1 MYTKKSWTKSVL
13 TLSLVAVLSGYALAE
28 QSNDETTV
36 IVDRPGESQAALQR
50 DTSGSQVGINLHRAT
65 RLIGSPIKNVQGQ
78 KLGTI
83 YDLVLT
89 PELNN
94 VSYAVVSSGGL
105 FGIGR
110 ELHAIPWSSVQ
121 TGIDGSIVVPISA
134 QEFEQDRGFPGN
146 RWPSEG
152 NPRWL
157 SRAGERTE
165 EVTYD
170 VTTAAEQK
178 KIQLRRFDRV
188 KGMMVRGSE
197 DRNIGTVRDLVVA
210 TDTGRVTYTIV
221 SFGGLLGLG
230 EKYSAVPMSA
240 IELDTRQRIA
250 RVDVDRPTLQAHAFA
265 PGAFPN
271 LSDPL
276 YAQRLHTSYG
286 IEGYDTVLGYVPAEE
301 PAKQPTAPRTMQPA
315 PRPADKTPAPDTTP
329 RAPAPGAAQPAPST
343 GRMGAIQIDPGVT
356 FNPAA
361 VKSVQGVV
369 TAVGK
374 FARTGTGP
382 DYLWLQVR
390 ADNGDL
396 LNVHAG
402 PLDYVAKQDFYAVSG
417 DRINVT
423 GAPAQAGQ
431 QSVFLASQIT
441 KDGQVLQLRDREGK
455 PVWEHPAGQPSPG
468 QQSAAMTH
476 TSQDHP
482 EDSSR
487 QTEETPAP
495 DE

>member
-13 TLSLVAVLSGYALAE
+13 TLSLVAVLSYALAAR
-28 QSNDETTV
+28 SDDEKTIIT
-36 IVDRPGESQAALQR
+36 DRPGESQAASQL

-65 RLIGSPIKNVQGQ
+65 RLIGSPVKNVQGE
-78 KLGTI
+78 KLGSI

-89 PELNN
+89 SELNN

-110 ELHAIPWSSVQ
+110 QLHAIPWSAVQ
-121 TGIDGSIVVPISA
+121 TGVDGHIVLPISE
-134 QEFEQDRGFPGN
+134 QELKQDRGFPAN

-170 VTTAAEQK
+170 VATAAEHK
-178 KIQLRRFDRV
+178 NIQQRRFTRV
-188 KGMMVRGSE
+188 KGMMVRGPE
-197 DRNIGTVRDLVVA
+197 DQDIGTVRDLVVA
-210 TDTGRVTYTIV
+210 TDTGRVAYTIV
-221 SFGGLLGLG
+221 SLGGLLGMG

-240 IELDTRQRIA
+240 VEFDTQQRIA
-250 RVDVDRPTLQAHAFA
+250 RVDVDQQALQAYAFA
-265 PGAFPN
+265 PSTFPN

-276 YAQRLHTSYG
+276 YAQRLHTAYG

-301 PAKQPTAPRTMQPA
+301 PAKPPTAPRTTQPA
-315 PRPADKTPAPDTTP
+315 PRPTDKTPAPATTP
-329 RAPAPGAAQPAPST
+329 RTPSPGTVQQAPPT
-343 GRMGAIQIDPGVT
+343 GTMGAMQIDPGVA
-356 FNPAA
+356 FDPAA
-361 VKSVQGVV
+361 VKSIQGVV

-390 ADNGDL
+390 ADNGEL
-396 LNVHAG
+396 YNVHAG
-402 PLDYVAKQDFYAVSG
+402 PLDYVSKQDFYAVNG
-417 DRINVT
+417 DRVNVT
-423 GAPAQAGQ
+423 GAAAQSGQ
-431 QSVFLASQIT
+431 HSVFLAAQIT

-455 PVWEHPAGQPSPG
+455 PVWEHRAGQPSPG
-468 QQSAAMTH
+468 QQPGATIP
-476 TSQDHP
+476 TSPDRS
-482 EDSSR
+482 EDSSH
-487 QTEETPAP
+487 QTQETPEP